1 MMNHE
6 SLNVTKHEENE
17 EKTPL
22 QVFTIYDR
30 KLKKHLPP
38 FLCNCQDEAI
48 RQFSSL
54 VNYSNSLICKFPED
68 YYLKY
73 LCDFDDNTGE
83 FIIFDHET
91 FVIEAKALKTEES
104 IRYDELLKEIK
115 GQKTLV
121 DSAISDY
128 NNIHQMYS
136 AKIRDL
142 EARVKAVKEPVIKDT
157 ISKKTFLDRLFS

>member
-1 MMNHE
+1 MMNHDTQ
-6 SLNVTKHEENE
+6 NVTKNEENE
-17 EKTPL
+17 AVTPL

-38 FLCNCQDEAI
+38 FLCSCQEDAI

-54 VNYSNSLICKFPED
+54 VNYTNSLICKFPDD

-73 LCDFDDNTGE
+73 LCDFDDTTGE

-91 FVIEAKALKTEES
+91 FVIEAKALKTDET

-142 EARVKAVKEPVIKDT
+142 ESRIQAIKEPALKS
-157 ISKKTFLDRLFS
+157 SKKSFLDRLFN

>member
-1 MMNHE
+1 MTNHD
-6 SLNVTKHEENE
+6 SQNVTKHEENE
-17 EKTPL
+17 KQFPL

-38 FLCNCQDEAI
+38 FLCSSQDEAI

-54 VNYSNSLICKFPED
+54 VNYSNSLMCKFPED

-73 LCDFDDNTGE
+73 LCDFDENTGE

-91 FVIEAKALKTEES
+91 FLIEAKALKTEES

-115 GQKTLV
+115 GQKSMV
-121 DSAISDY
+121 DSVISDY

-136 AKIRDL
+136 SKIRDL
-142 EARVKAVKEPVIKDT
+142 EARVQAIKEPVIKDT
-157 ISKKTFLDRLFS
+157 CSKKSFLDRLFS